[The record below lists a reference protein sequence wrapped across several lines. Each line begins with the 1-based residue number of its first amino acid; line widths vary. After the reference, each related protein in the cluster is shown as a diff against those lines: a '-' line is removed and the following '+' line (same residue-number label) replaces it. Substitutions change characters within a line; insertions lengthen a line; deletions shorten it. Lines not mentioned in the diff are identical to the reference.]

1 MKRKKIL
8 LGMVTIMVLLVVGGL
23 VLFNHKSTVEQNAD
37 VRENLEKGRLKLVNE
52 TECHLYEIYLKDNE
66 ISVVYEQ
73 NPEIY
78 KNINK
83 DDYVIRPM
91 LTIEKEDIDI
101 REIKGK
107 KSVIR
112 CYQLKDND
120 NKEQYIVGIGTRD
133 AKYFNLHQE

>member
-8 LGMVTIMVLLVVGGL
+8 LGMVTIMVLLVIGGL

-37 VRENLEKGRLKLVNE
+37 VRENLEKGRLKLVE

-101 REIKGK
+101 RERKGK

-120 NKEQYIVGIGTRD
+120 NKEQYIVGIGTKD

>member
-8 LGMVTIMVLLVVGGL
+8 LGMVTIMVLLVIGGL

-37 VRENLEKGRLKLVNE
+37 VRENLEKGRLKLVE

-120 NKEQYIVGIGTRD
+120 NKEQYIVGIGTKD